1 MISTSEINN
10 LKNLVSIEKL
20 PFETEYVSLSPASL
34 LEVATKKAEE
44 GKFTT
49 EKELVPLYI
58 RPSQAEANL
67 KN

>member
-1 MISTSEINN
+1 MTPE
-10 LKNLVSIEKL
+10 EKAAHKEFYESQL
-20 PFETEYVSLSPASL
+20 RLI
-34 LEVATKKAEE
+34 TKKAEE
-44 GKFTT
+44 GKVTT